1 MGHRSKKNTQSMQS
15 TPIPAPN
22 LPFDI
27 NAIGQLLNNVDINSM
42 SNTLKNMDI
51 NQVVSILSKALTP
64 STNSSANNIPGNA
77 GNSTPNVPPINTPNN
92 VSSTESKNTP
102 VTEYPNSLKAFNIP
116 DLNQMNKSSVQQPL
130 NPVLPPNDPTV
141 MILNSLKPFLPPDK
155 CIVIDNMI
163 QVFGIKTVIDKIF
176 PPSVQMNNPNANNNI
191 DGNKSEEQ
199 INDKPGA
206 L

>member
-1 MGHRSKKNTQSMQS
+1 M
-15 TPIPAPN
+15 PVPN

-51 NQVVSILSKALTP
+51 NQVVSILSKALNP
-64 STNSSANNIPGNA
+64 STNASVNNIPSNA
-77 GNSTPNVPPINTPNN
+77 GNSSPNVPPNNIPNN
-92 VSSTESKNTP
+92 APNTAPNNTP
-102 VTEYPNSLKAFNIP
+102 VTEYSNPLKDFNIP
-116 DLNQMNKSSVQQPL
+116 DFNQMNKTSTQSPL

-155 CIVIDNMI
+155 CKVIDNMI
-163 QVFGIKTVIDKIF
+163 QVYGIKTVIDKIF
-176 PPSVQMNNPNANNNI
+176 PPSVQTNNLKVKNNF
-191 DGNKSEEQ
+191 DGTKSEEQ
-199 INDKPGA
+199 LNDKPES